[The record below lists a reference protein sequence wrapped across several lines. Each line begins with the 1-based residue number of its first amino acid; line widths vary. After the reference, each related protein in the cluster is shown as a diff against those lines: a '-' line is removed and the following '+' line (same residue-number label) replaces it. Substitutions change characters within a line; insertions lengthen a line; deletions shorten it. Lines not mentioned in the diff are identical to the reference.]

1 SHDPARRA
9 PRTTR
14 WPGSTGRLLVFA
26 ACRRKYESGTVPSR
40 SPIVVRIADCRLMID
55 GNALLP
61 ATPSRFRAMSFP
73 RSSDY
78 QLNLSASCIFLEF
91 PAAFTAPKGELLE
104 GNWGTVRQA
113 LLEAVRNG
121 ILQMLYT
128 PARNC
133 SFQGPEPHGPL
144 SASSV
149 SLKNDQSKFVRLFMR
164 TLFPPH
170 VPSLPTNGWLN
181 PEMLAGAPSV
191 KGVPAGAPVARGVS
205 QTGGKKM

>member
-1 SHDPARRA
+1 
-9 PRTTR
+9 
-14 WPGSTGRLLVFA
+14 
-26 ACRRKYESGTVPSR
+26 
-40 SPIVVRIADCRLMID
+40 
-55 GNALLP
+55 
-61 ATPSRFRAMSFP
+61 MSFP
-73 RSSDY
+73 RSFDY

-113 LLEAVRNG
+113 LPEAVRNG
-121 ILQMLYT
+121 ILKMLYIS
-128 PARNC
+128 ARNC

-164 TLFPPH
+164 TLFLPH

-181 PEMLAGAPSV
+181 PEMLAGA
-191 KGVPAGAPVARGVS
+191 ARGKRGAA
-205 QTGGKKM
+205 GGRGGRAAGRHGG